1 MSKPIQGEVLK
12 IVGIDLGP
20 EDEESA
26 HEAARTES
34 HAIGDTMRS
43 ENMTLP
49 VQVASLAVNAE
60 GCLYRYDE
68 YTEGILLCTTR
79 IGERMGGFPVHYLL
93 VDAKGKTARVIVR
106 ERRGS

>member
-1 MSKPIQGEVLK
+1 MSKPINREPLK
-12 IVGIDLGP
+12 VVEIDLEP

-26 HEAARTES
+26 HEAADTES
-34 HAIGDTMRS
+34 HAIIDTMRS
-43 ENMTLP
+43 EKMTLP

-68 YTEGILLCTTR
+68 YNEGILLCTTR

-93 VDAKGKTARVIVR
+93 VDAKGKTARLIVR

>member
-1 MSKPIQGEVLK
+1 MSKPIHREPLN
-12 IVGIDLGP
+12 IIEIDLEP

-34 HAIGDTMRS
+34 RAITDTIRS

-49 VQVASLAVNAE
+49 VQVASMAVNAE

-68 YTEGILLCTTR
+68 YSEGILLCTTR

-106 ERRGS
+106 ARRGS